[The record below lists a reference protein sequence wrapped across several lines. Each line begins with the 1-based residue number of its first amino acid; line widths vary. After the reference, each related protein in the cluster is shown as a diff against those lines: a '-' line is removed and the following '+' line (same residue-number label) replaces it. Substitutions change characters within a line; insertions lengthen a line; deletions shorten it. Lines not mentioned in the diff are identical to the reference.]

1 LVRYIYLFFF
11 SLSKLFFFRVQNSTG
26 VVTTDILVLVRAI
39 QEHRNILAVKENT
52 RDTFNR
58 QTHTVKRK
66 PLLDDLKDLEAKRQ
80 FGSEFNFVSKTEAPL
95 PKATKIGVV
104 IILLLMPI
112 L

>member
-1 LVRYIYLFFF
+1 LYIFLYQSCFF
-11 SLSKLFFFRVQNSTG
+11 SHVQNSTG
-26 VVTTDILVLVRAI
+26 VVTTNILVLARAI
-39 QEHRNILAVKENT
+39 QQHRNILAVKEKTINT
-52 RDTFNR
+52 LKTKSY
-58 QTHTVKRK
+58 TVKRK
-66 PLLDDLKDLEAKRQ
+66 PILDDLKDLEAKRQ